1 MKSDFLAPFLGD
13 PAGTPLT
20 CPGITRGAQ
29 GGGVT
34 GRAILWCLLEHVGE
48 PGKRL
53 YCVLIHPLLLTFPRK
68 RGGGWMRKDSK
79 LLSKRSFREI
89 SSPPF
94 AVGLSTNCTGTKL
107 SNTIK

>member
-1 MKSDFLAPFLGD
+1 MKSDCLAPFLGD
-13 PAGTPLT
+13 PAGTPVT
-20 CPGITRGAQ
+20 CPGIPRDAQ

-34 GRAILWCLLEHVGE
+34 CRATLWCLLEHVGE

-68 RGGGWMRKDSK
+68 WGGGRMRRDSK
-79 LLSKRSFREI
+79 LLSKRSFKGIRG
-89 SSPPF
+89 PPF